1 MKIKRIEVIRNEIRK
16 VLGTQAQDKEE
27 LIIKVKEKLN
37 VNSYLVA
44 GNYLIINKKLN
55 LKIESNGQSLKIVSG
70 GLY

>member
-27 LIIKVKEKLN
+27 LLTKVKSKLN
-37 VNSYLVA
+37 IKSYIIN
-44 GNYLIINKKLN
+44 GNYIIINNRLN
-55 LKIESNGQSLKIVSG
+55 LKIGQSGQSLKIVSG